1 LNKNSHSTTWTS
13 LLRNS
18 SRQPTGLNWSDQF
31 GKPVRPIL
39 A

>member
-1 LNKNSHSTTWTS
+1 LNKSSHSTTWTS

-18 SRQPTGLNWSDQF
+18 SRQPIGLNRSDIF
-31 GKPVRPIL
+31 GKTVRLVL